1 MQETWEMQFQ
11 SLSQEDPLEEGLAT
25 RSNNLAWEIPWTEE
39 PGWLQSKGS
48 QRVGPDWSDLAL
60 MHTHNRNL
68 LIAYCECCWIP
79 DLQRREFCFGTK
91 DIASV
96 TQSFVKKGQRKL
108 LTQTSEGGRECP
120 PHEFGWGFIYFSN
133 FVKVDQSCRTVC
145 DPMIYTVHGILQ
157 ARTLE

>member
-48 QRVGPDWSDLAL
+48 QRVGSDWSDLAL

-96 TQSFVKKGQRKL
+96 TQSFVGQKFYYSEKGTEKASDTDIRRRQRV
-108 LTQTSEGGRECP
+108 P
-120 PHEFGWGFIYFSN
+120 PSRVWVGLY
-133 FVKVDQSCRTVC
+133 
-145 DPMIYTVHGILQ
+145 ILFQ
-157 ARTLE
+157 FCESRSVM